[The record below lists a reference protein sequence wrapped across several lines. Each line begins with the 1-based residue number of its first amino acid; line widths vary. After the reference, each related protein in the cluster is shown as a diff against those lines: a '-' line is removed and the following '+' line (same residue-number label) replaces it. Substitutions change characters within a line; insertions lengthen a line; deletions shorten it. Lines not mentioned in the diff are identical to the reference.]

1 MLDPNLALHAAAR
14 SPQPAARA
22 LPALRRV
29 WVLGGGGRL
38 GSTVVEQ
45 LLASRRF
52 DSVGVAIRRPVSP
65 ALRGLQPVVDD
76 AAALA
81 AFRADVAVIVFDG
94 ERHANGRDEAFA
106 RPLPDELVPRAR
118 AVQAAGI
125 GHLLVAVPHATAQL
139 PQALR
144 VGLASLDEAAVAA
157 LGFDQLVFMRLAQ
170 SAGSRGPIA
179 GAPQR
184 LAHWMLRQ
192 LHWMVPSSEQPVRAE
207 TVARVVRAV
216 LAGWLSAVPATRVL
230 PPALLWHAAQGADV
244 DALVERWLRGEPLPP
259 VQAPRQR
266 W

>member
-1 MLDPNLALHAAAR
+1 MLDPNLALLAAAG
-14 SPQPAARA
+14 SPQPDPAAQ
-22 LPALRRV
+22 PPLRRV

-52 DSVGVAIRRPVSP
+52 ESVGVAIRRPVAP
-65 ALRGLQPVVDD
+65 ALRGLQPVIDD

-94 ERHANGRDEAFA
+94 ERHANGRDEAFV
-106 RPLPDELVPRAR
+106 RPRPDELVRRAR
-118 AVQAAGI
+118 ALHDLGVR
-125 GHLLVAVPHATAQL
+125 HLLVAVPHATAQL

-157 LGFDQLVFMRLAQ
+157 LGFDQLAFMRLAQ
-170 SAGSRGPIA
+170 SAGGRLTIA

-184 LAHWMLRQ
+184 LAHWMLGQ

-216 LAGWLSAVPATRVL
+216 LAGWSSALPATRVL
-230 PPALLWHAAQGADV
+230 PPALLGHAAQGADV
-244 DALVERWLRGEPLPP
+244 DALVERWLAGEPLPP
-259 VQAPRQR
+259 IRAPRQR